1 MRVALLGV
9 LAAHKGADVLMGC
22 ARDAAARRLPLEFQ
36 VIGAATGPV
45 LRWPANVAISGEY
58 REDEVFELMRARC
71 VHCALFLS
79 IVPETYSYTLS
90 IAQAARLYALGFDL
104 GAIGANP

>member
-1 MRVALLGV
+1 MR
-9 LAAHKGADVLMGC
+9 
-22 ARDAAARRLPLEFQ
+22 RDAAARRLPLAFH
-36 VIGAATGPV
+36 VIGATTGPE

-58 REDEVFELMRARC
+58 REEEVFELMRARR

-90 IAQAARLYALGFDL
+90 IAQAAGLYALGFDL
-104 GAIGANP
+104 GALWCASVNLAGAKSFR